1 VIKLFTTSFVISK
14 KGKIMNYEEKE
25 IKERFGQVNPFRVPD
40 GYFDQLTERVMSQLP
55 EREQTAEHVSLSSSR
70 PKSRLV
76 ALRPWMYA
84 AACTVAAVFM
94 GVALYFH
101 QTKEEQTLANAGVN
115 ASASTTNTES
125 QYIDEYADYVML
137 DNAEIYAYLA
147 DNDF

>member
-40 GYFDQLTERVMSQLP
+40 GYFDQLTERVMAQLP

-101 QTKEEQTLANAGVN
+101 QTKEEQTLANADVN

>member
-101 QTKEEQTLANAGVN
+101 QTKEEQTLANADVN

-137 DNAEIYAYLA
+137 DNAEIHAYLA